1 LDHRRLTVVTLTSL
15 PAPEVTQTPSS
26 ATDAELERLRL
37 EVSQLRYALTSRA
50 TIEQAKG
57 IVMTER
63 HCTPGEAF
71 GVLVRLSQNSNVPL
85 RDVARALVYQ
95 QQRT

>member
-1 LDHRRLTVVTLTSL
+1 MTSGCGLTVL
-15 PAPEVTQTPSS
+15 PAPELAQAPPPSAADS
-26 ATDAELERLRL
+26 ELERLRL
-37 EVSQLRYALTSRA
+37 EVSQLRSALTSRA

-63 HCTPGEAF
+63 HCTPEEAF